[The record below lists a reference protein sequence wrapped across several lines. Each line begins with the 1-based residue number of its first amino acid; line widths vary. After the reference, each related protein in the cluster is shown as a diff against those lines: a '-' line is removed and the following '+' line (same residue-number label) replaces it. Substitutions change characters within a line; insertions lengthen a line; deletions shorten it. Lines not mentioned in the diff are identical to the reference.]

1 MINTRKI
8 NAINFWSKDGNKSAD
23 TILLYNFHGYNF
35 DGTDSWV
42 SYKLGTIETKEV
54 TVEEG
59 VIIEYSFASY
69 FEGSVPVPNGVVQA
83 WGEDDE
89 PIFDYVISTLNLT
102 RDE

>member
-8 NAINFWSKDGNKSAD
+8 KPISFWSKDGDKLAD
-23 TILLYNFHGYNF
+23 HILLYNFHGYNF

-42 SYKLGTIETKEV
+42 SYKLGKVELIEEDKEMF
-54 TVEEG
+54 
-59 VIIEYSFASY
+59 YSY
-69 FEGSVPVPNGVVQA
+69 FEGSVPVPNTVVQD

-89 PIFDYVISTLNLT
+89 PIFDFVIDTLNLD

>member
-8 NAINFWSKDGNKSAD
+8 TPINFWSKEGDKSAD

-42 SYKLGTIETKEV
+42 SYRL
-54 TVEEG
+54 G
-59 VIIEYSFASY
+59 VIEQLEEDTVRFVAY
-69 FEGSVPVPNGVVQA
+69 FEGSVPVPNGIVQA

-89 PIFDYVISTLNLT
+89 PIFSHVISTLNLT